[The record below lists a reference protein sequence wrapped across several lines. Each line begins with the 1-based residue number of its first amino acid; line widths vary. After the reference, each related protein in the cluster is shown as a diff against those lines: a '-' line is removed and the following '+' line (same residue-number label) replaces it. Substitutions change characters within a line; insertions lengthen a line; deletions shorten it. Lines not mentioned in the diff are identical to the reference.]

1 MEIIT
6 SLLQNELSTGEINIL
21 KNTLFILL
29 LLPLISTWIGIA
41 RHIIGIKSFN
51 YLAPVVLTYSF
62 LQLGFIN
69 YEEGYNFIRGL
80 VFGLMIFSFV
90 VIGSLVS
97 HTVIQK
103 IRLHYI
109 PKATII
115 VTLISFSLC
124 ILIVAYTLL
133 FGKKGL
139 VYSDIFTIVMIAIL
153 SESVISSF
161 ARKNFENTINTFFQT
176 LIISI
181 SGYLIISIRF
191 VQDFIYNQTLIYLVV
206 IIIFNYLLG
215 RYVGLRLTE
224 YWRFRSL
231 IFSDTLNEYVQS
243 NGNSKKKKANTGKK

>member
-1 MEIIT
+1 MDILT
-6 SLLQNELSTGEINIL
+6 SLLQNELSFGEINIL

-29 LLPLISTWIGIA
+29 LSPFISTWVGIA
-41 RHIIGIKSFN
+41 RHVIGIKSFN
-51 YLAPVVLTYSF
+51 YLAPIVLTYSF

-69 YEEGYNFIRGL
+69 YDEGYNFIRGL

-90 VIGSLVS
+90 VIGSITS
-97 HTVIQK
+97 YSVIQK

-124 ILIVAYTLL
+124 VLIVAYTLL

-181 SGYLIISIRF
+181 SGYLIISISF
-191 VQDFIYNQTLIYLVV
+191 VQDFIYNQTLIYLV
-206 IIIFNYLLG
+206 IIIVFNYLLG

-243 NGNSKKKKANTGKK
+243 NGNSKKKKTNTGKK

>member
-6 SLLQNELSTGEINIL
+6 SILQNTLSVEEINIL

-29 LLPLISTWIGIA
+29 LLPFISTWIGIT
-41 RHIIGIKSFN
+41 RHVIGIKSFN
-51 YLAPVVLTYSF
+51 YLAPIVLTYSF

-69 YEEGYNFIRGL
+69 YDQGYSLIRGL
-80 VFGLMIFSFV
+80 VFGLIIFSFV
-90 VIGSLVS
+90 AIGSLIGYS
-97 HTVIQK
+97 VIQK
-103 IRLHYI
+103 IRLHYM

-115 VTLISFSLC
+115 VSIISFSLC
-124 ILIVAYTLL
+124 VLIVTYTLL

-153 SESVISSF
+153 SESVISSYAKKSF
-161 ARKNFENTINTFFQT
+161 KNTINTFFQT

-181 SGYLIISIRF
+181 SGYLIISISAI
-191 VQDFIYNQTLIYLVV
+191 QDLIYNQTLIYLVL
-206 IIIFNYLLG
+206 IILFNYILG
-215 RYVGLRLTE
+215 RYIGLRLTE

-243 NGNSKKKKANTGKK
+243 NRNSKKKKTDPGKK